1 MRTKQGRVNHILRAA
16 SRAVVATMLLVVAAC
31 GRQAPPPPDASP
43 EPPKPA
49 MLEHTVQ
56 YRGETVGL
64 IARWYT
70 GRSSNWQEI
79 VAANPGLRPER
90 INIGD
95 TIMIP
100 AEIVVNDQPMPA
112 SAVKRSA
119 SSKTEDTEPGKSSV
133 AVPSDADVVGD
144 SQAAPSDA
152 PTAADEDLSVDDLL
166 GAIAAERAE
175 KEGVIDA
182 APVADAPEA
191 NDSVPEVVKDEV
203 VPTPDAV
210 EQKAEEVEAAGS
222 GSGAADEDAE
232 RERLLDELLA
242 Q

>member
-16 SRAVVATMLLVVAAC
+16 SLAVVASMLLVVAAC
-31 GRQAPPPPDASP
+31 GHQAPPPPDASP

-56 YRGETVGL
+56 YRGETLGL

-100 AEIVVNDQPMPA
+100 AEIVVNEQPMPA

-119 SSKTEDTEPGKSSV
+119 SAKAEDAEQGNSKAAAT
-133 AVPSDADVVGD
+133 SDADVVGD
-144 SQAAPSDA
+144 SQAAPSEA
-152 PTAADEDLSVDDLL
+152 PTSAEEDLSVDDLL

-191 NDSVPEVVKDEV
+191 NDSVPEVVKEDA
-203 VPTPDAV
+203 VPAPDAV
-210 EQKAEEVEAAGS
+210 EQKADEVEPTGS
-222 GSGAADEDAE
+222 GGGAADEDAE